1 MRKLGALLGLAL
13 SVTFAGQVH
22 AQEAEPVADP
32 TATPA
37 STEPMAPA
45 TVTSAGVPQALVARG
60 VQGPAGQLWI
70 RTLVGINASK
80 GGFAKPFS
88 IAPDVFYGVSDKL
101 QVGLVHNGP
110 LGWQTFPGSGLC
122 LAGDKNG
129 CAKVYNNV
137 GFDALYSLMNGS
149 TDLSFHGAVY
159 LAPLDPMAVAV
170 TLGVAGKLHIN
181 DTMALFFDPALQIG
195 VTKRDVGNNKERL
208 YLPVEFQFQL
218 QPQLALVAFT
228 AIWGSLDGFGDSY
241 VIPLGL
247 GAFYNVNEMIDVGGR
262 FSFDNLLGNNSS
274 ADVRSISLLV
284 NVRL

>member
-22 AQEAEPVADP
+22 AQEAEPVVDP
-32 TATPA
+32 MATPA
-37 STEPMAPA
+37 STEPMAQSA
-45 TVTSAGVPQALVARG
+45 VTSTGVPQALVARG

-80 GGFAKPFS
+80 GAFAKPFS

-101 QVGLVHNGP
+101 QLGLVHNGP
-110 LGWQTFPGSGLC
+110 LGWQTTPGAGLC
-122 LAGDKNG
+122 LAGKENG
-129 CAKVYNNV
+129 CPKVYDNV
-137 GFDALYSLMNGS
+137 GFDALYSLMTGS
-149 TDLSFHGAVY
+149 TDLSFHGTVY
-159 LAPLDPMAVAV
+159 LSPLDPLTVAVA
-170 TLGVAGKLHIN
+170 LGVAGKLHIN
-181 DTMALFFDPALQIG
+181 DKMALFFDPSLYIG
-195 VTKRDVGNNKERL
+195 VTKRDAGNKEVL
-208 YLPVEFQFQL
+208 YIPLEFQFQL

-228 AIWGSLDGFGDSY
+228 AFYGPFDGLGDFY

-262 FSFDNLLGNNSS
+262 FSFDNLLGNGSS
-274 ADVRSISLLV
+274 ADFRSLSLLV